1 MTRFATGQPVVVG
14 IDGSDL
20 AAVALAWGVDTARRR
35 SCPLRLVHTFG
46 RSDRLMSEQM
56 LKDAEARAGRAV
68 PDLDVSAVLESG
80 DPGDV
85 LLKQASDAGM
95 VVLGAYG
102 RSDHRAPSAPSSSP
116 SARSPLVPVG

>member
-56 LKDAEARAGRAV
+56 LKDAEARRAV
-68 PDLDVSAVLESG
+68 PDLDVSTVLESR

-95 VVLGAYG
+95 VVLGAHG

-116 SARSPLVPVG
+116 SARPPLVPVE